1 MIIRASQTI
10 PTTMRILFLIG
21 VSMIM
26 LSCKNEQKQNTV
38 QQTTAKKDS
47 AVIAAK
53 PQPEQSIARDEQ
65 LAIVDTGQT
74 WFRVRITKND
84 SLYMD
89 YEGSWPV
96 FFESNNSATLQLS
109 KSKQIMSVTDILTFY
124 MNGVPSG
131 KAPVVLSNSEKGT
144 VSMIMMPVTD
154 GAYGLAIS
162 ASEGFF
168 TITKN
173 VNSIVSGNFEAKAI
187 DLNKDV
193 FLFKGY
199 FLNAKINPEKI

>member
-1 MIIRASQTI
+1 MKKILLLICVSLIIY
-10 PTTMRILFLIG
+10 
-21 VSMIM
+21 
-26 LSCKNEQKQNTV
+26 SCKNDQQKSPAQQAAAVATAPTTTPAEKPKAEQNIV
-38 QQTTAKKDS
+38 EEHL
-47 AVIAAK
+47 
-53 PQPEQSIARDEQ
+53 P
-65 LAIVDTGQT
+65 IVDTGQT
-74 WFRVRITKND
+74 WFRVKITKND

-109 KSKQIMSVTDILTFY
+109 KSKQIMSVSDILTFY
-124 MNGVPSG
+124 MNGVPTG

-144 VSMIMMPVTD
+144 VSMIMMPVID

-162 ASEGFF
+162 ATEGFF

-193 FLFKGY
+193 FLFRGY
-199 FLNAKINPEKI
+199 FLNAKINPDKI

>member
-1 MIIRASQTI
+1 
-10 PTTMRILFLIG
+10 MRILFLIG
-21 VSMIM
+21 VSFIM
-26 LSCKNEQKQNTV
+26 LSCENEQKQNTV

-53 PQPEQSIARDEQ
+53 PQPEQSMAKEEQ
-65 LAIVDTGQT
+65 LAVVDTGQT
-74 WFRVRITKND
+74 WFRVKITKND

-124 MNGVPSG
+124 MNGVLSG

-162 ASEGFF
+162 ADEGFF
-168 TITKN
+168 NITKN
-173 VNSIVSGNFEAKAI
+173 VNSIVSGNFEAKAV

-193 FLFKGY
+193 FIFKGY
-199 FLNAKINPEKI
+199 FLNAKINPEKIYKLF

>member
-1 MIIRASQTI
+1 
-10 PTTMRILFLIG
+10 MRILFLIG
-21 VSMIM
+21 ASMIM

>member
-1 MIIRASQTI
+1 
-10 PTTMRILFLIG
+10 MRILFLIG

-47 AVIAAK
+47 TVIAVK
-53 PQPEQSIARDEQ
+53 PQPEQPIANDEQ

-74 WFRVRITKND
+74 WFRVKITKND

-109 KSKQIMSVTDILTFY
+109 KSKQIMSVSDILTFY

-144 VSMIMMPVTD
+144 VSMIMMPVID

-162 ASEGFF
+162 ADEGSF

-193 FLFKGY
+193 FLFRGY
-199 FLNAKINPEKI
+199 FLNAKINPDKI